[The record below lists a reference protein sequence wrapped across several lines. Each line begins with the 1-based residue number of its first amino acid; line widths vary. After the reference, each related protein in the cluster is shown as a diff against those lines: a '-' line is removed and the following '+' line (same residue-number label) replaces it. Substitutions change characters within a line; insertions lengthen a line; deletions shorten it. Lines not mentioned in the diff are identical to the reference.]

1 MKNTG
6 KLIIIIGIIFGLL
19 GISSAWKDYTYRKA
33 SVVVK
38 AEIAS
43 AEINDIRT
51 KHGNYYLKP
60 THHIHQSLVFLRDG
74 KMDTILLKS
83 NFLLYTEG
91 RFLDNP
97 NPVPEVDQL
106 MKQDKY
112 VRYVPDNKKKETAFP
127 DRIDINSDGIY
138 EAEYRFTFF
147 VYMMFCFVV
156 ALFFRTRKSIK

>member
-1 MKNTG
+1 MACQNTRQPHKGIKQNTKMKNTG
-6 KLIIIIGIIFGLL
+6 KIIIIIGIIFGLL
-19 GISSAWKDYTYRKA
+19 GISSVWKDYTYRKA

-60 THHIHQSLVFLRDG
+60 THHIHQSLAFLRDG
-74 KMDTILLKS
+74 MMDTILLKS

-97 NPVPEVDQL
+97 NPVPDVEQL
-106 MKQDKY
+106 MK
-112 VRYVPDNKKKETAFP
+112 
-127 DRIDINSDGIY
+127 
-138 EAEYRFTFF
+138 
-147 VYMMFCFVV
+147 
-156 ALFFRTRKSIK
+156 